1 MAYVGTS
8 YITYP
13 KRDDTTLMSTAKKE
27 KGDPLVM
34 TNLLYM
40 HRGGCGPGQPVA
52 STGLIS
58 HNDFNRKLIIL
69 LLSDFNTFVVMHNV

>member
-34 TNLLYM
+34 TNLLYAQRRM
-40 HRGGCGPGQPVA
+40 WAGTTCGEHR
-52 STGLIS
+52 
-58 HNDFNRKLIIL
+58 FNL
-69 LLSDFNTFVVMHNV
+69 TQ